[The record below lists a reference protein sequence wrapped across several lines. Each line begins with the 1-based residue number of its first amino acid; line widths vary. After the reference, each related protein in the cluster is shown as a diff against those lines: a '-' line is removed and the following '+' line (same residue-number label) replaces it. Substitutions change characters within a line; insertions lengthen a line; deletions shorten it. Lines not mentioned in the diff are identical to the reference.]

1 MPVLHH
7 GHAHSEGDKTSV
19 AVAFLN
25 KWTAGTNQ
33 HSNTYIHNMYPHLTP
48 GTPLT
53 VAFTLTQLGLD
64 HPQGYRAVE
73 VFRWE
78 GPG

>member
-25 KWTAGTNQ
+25 KWTAGTIPCL
-33 HSNTYIHNMYPHLTP
+33 HSTFYIICILTP

>member
-33 HSNTYIHNMYPHLTP
+33 LYKLQMFVTYSILTP

>member
-33 HSNTYIHNMYPHLTP
+33 LYNILIIHT
-48 GTPLT
+48 
-53 VAFTLTQLGLD
+53 
-64 HPQGYRAVE
+64 
-73 VFRWE
+73 
-78 GPG
+78 

>member
-25 KWTAGTNQ
+25 KWTAGTNYT
-33 HSNTYIHNMYPHLTP
+33 STFYIICILTL